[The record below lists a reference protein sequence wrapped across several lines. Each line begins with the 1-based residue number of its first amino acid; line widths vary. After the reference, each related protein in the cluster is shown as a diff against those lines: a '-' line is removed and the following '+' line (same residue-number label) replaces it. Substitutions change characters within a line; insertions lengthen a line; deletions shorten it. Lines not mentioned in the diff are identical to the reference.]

1 MVKYWHMIQVGY
13 WLMQWNKKEG
23 YCFMNKQQEKVFN
36 ETRIR
41 NLRRRYVQCIDKG
54 EIEDAIDIKL
64 EIDQLQKRI

>member
-1 MVKYWHMIQVGY
+1 
-13 WLMQWNKKEG
+13 
-23 YCFMNKQQEKVFN
+23 MNKQQEKVLN

-41 NLRRRYVQCIDKG
+41 NLKRRYVKCIDQG

>member
-1 MVKYWHMIQVGY
+1 
-13 WLMQWNKKEG
+13 
-23 YCFMNKQQEKVFN
+23 MNTQQEKVFN

-41 NLRRRYVQCIDKG
+41 NLKRRYVQCIDEG

>member
-1 MVKYWHMIQVGY
+1 MD
-13 WLMQWNKKEG
+13 
-23 YCFMNKQQEKVFN
+23 KQQEKVFN

-41 NLRRRYVQCIDKG
+41 NLKRRYFQCIVQG